1 MCVADR
7 IAEYCEAY
15 LMTPGL
21 CKSGTKCCVS
31 RDIYPDK
38 PPADLY
44 VPTAHYDTKVNKT
57 TTPKPYSKITEKT
70 TSPEEPAKSK
80 INPAP
85 KPTNTVPPKQ
95 KIGQSGNPQGTVHKS
110 CEGECVNGLFA
121 LFCDDVDS
129 DAFCPNEGSCCVTGG
144 TDDTK
149 QEIATTTRRPATP
162 VRSVLCL
169 LIDH

>member
-1 MCVADR
+1 MADR

-15 LMTPGL
+15 LMTTGL

-44 VPTAHYDTKVNKT
+44 VPTAHYDSKANKT
-57 TTPKPYSKITEKT
+57 TTPKPYPSKNSDKNNSQEEPIKSKTNPPQKPTKPTPLKHKT
-70 TSPEEPAKSK
+70 TVS
-80 INPAP
+80 
-85 KPTNTVPPKQ
+85 
-95 KIGQSGNPQGTVHKS
+95 NPQGTVHKS

-129 DAFCPNEGSCCVTGG
+129 EAFCPNEGSCCVTGAAE
-144 TDDTK
+144 DHK
-149 QEIATTTRRPATP
+149 QEIVTTTRRPATP
-162 VRSVLCL
+162 VRQ
-169 LIDH
+169 IDF